1 MKSGSSACFSWVLVA
16 CVSLGLT
23 GCGESSYPAE
33 KIKEALLE
41 ICRTEYGVEDLDV
54 KIVGKTI
61 GVYLPLKKLFAADFK
76 DAVSGGK
83 IKNIETLFEPSPEAL
98 DKVEDVLF
106 SISRVILSTDRPID
120 FYVLKATDV
129 ESTGLQLILK
139 GYINDIKRVRV
150 WDISRD
156 EYRKRVIHEL
166 KLNQTVIWHKPV
178 RSFFADLP
186 RLGPEKLKGKYF
198 TQDLDQQTINQLFF
212 GMYPQLDPSDFGEWP
227 IEEMRSTELNQ
238 RSAVVYAKVKPQIP
252 RPETAQKAADAS
264 LEYLFIIQIIDGEG
278 QISRVIPF
286 QFQSAVGFEK
296 IDFPKELQV
305 GENLSK
311 WQEEFKV
318 EPIHL
323 GVFLA
328 QQITRRVQA
337 MVATDERV
345 RHTLGDAKLE
355 FDYTEE
361 DGKPHFVLNAD
372 VSLSEY
378 QHTNVEAMMLHEDMR
393 YVLEMASREFVEVL
407 RSYSFRD
414 YDYLRLNFSQD
425 PAKPW
430 IFGRDDLELFRRNKT
445 DMKTLLSEKSA
456 PGISPLF

>member
-1 MKSGSSACFSWVLVA
+1 MKSGFSAWLSLVVIA
-16 CVSLGLT
+16 CVGLGLS
-23 GCGESSYPAE
+23 GCGESSYPSD

-41 ICRTEYGVEDLDV
+41 ICRTEYGVDDLDV
-54 KIVGKTI
+54 KIVDKTI
-61 GVYLPLKKLFAADFK
+61 GVYLPLKKLFASDFK

-129 ESTGLQLILK
+129 ESTGLQLVLK

-166 KLNQTVIWHKPV
+166 KLNQTVIWHKAV
-178 RSFFADLP
+178 RGFFDDLP
-186 RLGPEKLKGKYF
+186 RLGPDKLKEKYF
-198 TQDLDQQTINQLFF
+198 TPDLASQTVNQLFF
-212 GMYPQLDPSDFGEWP
+212 GMYPHLDPSDFGDWQ

-238 RSAVVYAKVKPQIP
+238 RSAVVYAKVKPQTP
-252 RPETAQKAADAS
+252 RPEKEADPAS
-264 LEYLFIIQIIDGEG
+264 LEYLFIIQIVDGEG
-278 QISRVIPF
+278 RISRVIPF
-286 QFQSAVGFEK
+286 QFKSAVGFEK

-323 GVFLA
+323 GLFLA

-337 MVATDERV
+337 LVATDERV

-378 QHTNVEAMMLHEDMR
+378 QHTNVESMMMHEDMR
-393 YVLEMASREFVEVL
+393 YVLEMASREFVKVL
-407 RSYSFRD
+407 RSYSFHD
-414 YDYLRLNFSQD
+414 YDYLQLNFSQD

-430 IFGRDDLELFRRNKT
+430 IFGRDALELFRRNKI
-445 DMKTLLSEKSA
+445 DMKTLLSEST
-456 PGISPLF
+456 PTISPLF